1 MKRKEKRKGKEKET
15 CSRASTEQSRAH
27 PQEDNLFIA
36 GYQRTTCTLFNLLR
50 EYQLLTYSLDFSVT
64 KLGSMRLVVIYPLW
78 GEGEEVG

>member
-1 MKRKEKRKGKEKET
+1 MKAERNVQLSINK
-15 CSRASTEQSRAH
+15 QSRAH